1 MPRPLRLTMF
11 FTDGKT
17 GWSES
22 HMDMKS
28 PDLTTAVTV
37 ASNVLAPARQALM
50 ADGPWLQYLRASFD
64 DTFRDAQVIYLPPP
78 PQDPQNQNRF
88 NNNPFYVGRESGVA
102 WTVALLRG
110 VGGDL
115 YRKQIYVSG
124 LPFIDESDINDPLSD
139 PVFVA
144 SFQQY
149 RLVLTQSY
157 GFPIWRKDVQTF
169 PLRPITAINPGP
181 PITLTIPNHGVPNP
195 PAPGSRGFISKA
207 HYYSPSKI
215 KFNGPWGI
223 AQVVDA
229 NTLILANF
237 PPPGVPFQWVYGYFQ
252 LQQKDVQNYT
262 DVIVE
267 RFTHRKRGR
276 PFDSPRGR
284 SRTRARSL
292 TF

>member
-22 HMDMKS
+22 HMDVKS

-37 ASNVLAPARQALM
+37 ASNVLGPARQSLM
-50 ADGPWLQYLRASFD
+50 ADGPWLQYLRASYD

-78 PQDPQNQNRF
+78 PLDPLNPNRF
-88 NNNPFYVGRESGVA
+88 TNNPFYKGQESGVA
-102 WTVALLRG
+102 WTVALCRG

-124 LPFIDESDINDPLSD
+124 LPFIDESDINNPLND

-144 SFQQY
+144 AFQQY
-149 RLVLTQSY
+149 RLVLTQGY
-157 GFPIWRKDVQTF
+157 GFPIWRKDIQTF

-207 HYYSPSKI
+207 HYYSPNKI

-237 PPPGVPFQWVYGYFQ
+237 PPPGVQFQWVYGYFQ